1 MDDEPYVSNIA
12 IKEQFFSNI
21 FQTAPLTSLR
31 EEQHPVKLRVYKSRT
46 DVQDIVWDGAYPF
59 FTIEDIKAFIYTYF
73 YQRDRS
79 ESSIWNPK
87 YTFIG
92 FEVESNKFQSADFLW
107 FNSDINEDKTPFIL
121 NNPYVSVRESS
132 LDERFV
138 DNTGNLRPLGITRRG
153 RSTIEDIFH
162 NNIPTFH
169 IFNLKSLIA
178 AFKGQRPISASNWN
192 SKFAPYFPD
201 IPAEGPYEPDEED
214 IHHGK
219 NIALYTLKRDS
230 LLHNL
235 DEFLESTSL
244 VKLALFGIRGL
255 KIVWT
260 PNESSESPTQVEE
273 LFYKLPATG
282 RRPFMRLM
290 PAESGAI
297 SKLHTMG
304 SIPVP
309 DIADPSLLLQWSR
322 EHTPTPSKDVLI
334 AKSLLRGP
342 IGSVP
347 AIYGTLRI
355 VEDGTADYILYPPKI
370 IKKLDVA
377 SDLRNIAPVISQTI
391 TGTHL
396 NTYSM
401 NLGEISIILSLRL
414 QKEDPIL
421 TKTKL
426 QKRLRALQPFF
437 HEISPLPDESPLI
450 MLRYKA
456 VSEFAKEDKISA
468 FISQYVSRK
477 SVSSSGFLKE
487 LSQAVV
493 EEFNMDPKDVKK
505 KINQWIEKRED
516 FTTTAP
522 ELGEFVETY
531 NPGIDIAIFGAHP
544 FYTIHCY
551 RITSSTTLARLYTLL
566 SVLLTADDESLD
578 YFVKES
584 ITAGLDIITDKV
596 EKERLYRE
604 DVGEEHAAAQAVIQ
618 LQPEKTG
625 ISEFKGQQQKTQ
637 LSAFLSDFM
646 FDSIDTAD
654 VPGTISA
661 PPPAAPSGV
670 PAPDPA
676 VAAAAKKGLP
686 VPPDA
691 PVLAKGWFINKLK
704 EIDPRLFSYK
714 TTVKGDNGYARQ
726 CAANEDRQPS
736 VITHAQYMHMRD
748 VYAEDDDIFFVV
760 YPFEGREKEP
770 PAKSEVYRLL
780 KFGSDP
786 AKPAYY
792 FCPKLF
798 CLRDEIMIRPRDFK
812 SRTDRDGNPKE
823 KNTCPFCHGRLID
836 DDMRNK
842 KSKTATVILRKDKPK
857 ADIKHTEIGFL
868 KTKSH
873 PEGFSLPCCFTK
885 AKTLRIK
892 DPQFAAFR
900 DYAVEASAM
909 NDKEEN
915 ESEEIVEEEPL
926 VTITAVE
933 YGVQLSRIYREYILG
948 AEKHPIEPGKFGI
961 LTVGLDSYF
970 SQNSKDIVGRTG
982 IRQELTP
989 TAEGFIRMGVQYTA
1003 NTDELIM
1010 NPTNPVKTY
1019 FNEGLL
1025 GALVPLLMKNTID
1038 EVRALLIKE
1047 FNPRVFVA
1055 ANYGNLVLEFY
1066 NENEPVPTDNELRLW
1081 ASRELDVSLL
1091 DRNIYALRRIYIAYK
1106 RFINFLNNPSQRK
1119 ELRHISSILAQPGI
1133 ITSRGLI
1140 LIILEHDIKT
1150 PESAAKI
1157 PTVKCPPY
1165 GISPELYDTAD
1176 ITFLMKD
1183 SQGIY
1188 TPLVYTS
1195 NRPGRG
1201 KYLEEHSSTIRFQA
1215 ATRPAWPTIVQQR
1228 VEEFFKTCS
1237 SNGRSIY
1244 TSSSFINTNSLAPVS
1259 KVIATLKSIK
1269 SPVGI
1274 VRDSYNHIVGI
1285 TYRVLEGKG
1294 LAVLPVIDDGSMPVQ
1309 IRIHLDWEDIA
1320 VGAIDDVLHIYN
1332 NLFIP
1337 TFSFYK
1343 GYKPIY
1349 IVKNSSTQ
1357 TYVGIQLEN
1366 GAIVPAK
1373 PTAELSEQASRLR
1386 VIEIAEFE
1394 WDINKKIIMKGT
1406 ARDIQPIEGYTST
1419 AKQLEEL
1426 YQHFRISVAHWLAG
1440 PETGELRKKIEEVI
1454 FRSDLPG
1461 YEKRK
1466 RLEFLINTVFVN
1478 WFFEDEEAFELPPTF
1493 LRSDCRQI
1501 AQQDKCTG
1509 ACAWKQDEG
1518 QCKIHIPKNSTF
1530 DNRTVSTLQLFTGRI
1545 IEELSNFYERRQ
1557 QLLKN
1562 SVSRLSGLAG
1572 AVQYD
1577 NQWIIPEKSVT
1588 WIELLRLDWST
1599 GGEPVESQR
1608 FYEEKSQAQINSAN
1622 NSDALFNIPLSIAL
1636 QLEVPADKVP
1646 FLPYKVYMPE
1656 IGVEQNPLQVFM
1668 PILSITFE
1676 ELGITMERTLTQE
1689 ILNRYSQRTQ
1699 KTILFVK
1706 NNGDIIVGRGT
1717 LRPSEVFVFI
1727 ELDAIIG
1734 MLVYDTTHIPIK
1746 INELPM
1752 KLINAIRNAP
1762 VEALQKKVEPVI
1774 AAPPTRRLTIVRK

>member
-12 IKEQFFSNI
+12 VKEQFFNNI
-21 FQTAPLTSLR
+21 FQTTPLSSLR
-31 EEQHPVKLRVYKSRT
+31 EEQHPVKIRVYKSKT
-46 DVQDIVWDGAYPF
+46 DIKDIVWDGAYPF
-59 FTIEDIKAFIYTYF
+59 FTIEDVKAFVYTYF
-73 YQRDRS
+73 FQRERS
-79 ESSIWNPK
+79 ESAIWYPK
-87 YTFIG
+87 NTFIG
-92 FEVESNKFQSADFLW
+92 FEVEPNKFQCADFVW
-107 FNSDINEDKTPFIL
+107 FNSGINEDNTPLIL
-121 NNPYVSVRESS
+121 NNPYDSVRGSS

-153 RSTIEDIFH
+153 RSTLEDVFH
-162 NNIPTFH
+162 TNIPIFH
-169 IFNLKSLIA
+169 IFNLKSLLSS
-178 AFKGQRPISASNWN
+178 FKGQRPISLPDWN

-201 IPAEGPYEPDEED
+201 IPAEGPYDIDEDD
-214 IHHGK
+214 IKHGK
-219 NIALYTLKRDS
+219 TLALYTLKRDS
-230 LLHNL
+230 LLHSL

-244 VKLALFGIRGL
+244 IKLSLFGIRGL
-255 KIVWT
+255 RIVWT
-260 PNESSESPTQVEE
+260 KNEASEPASQVEE
-273 LFYKLPATG
+273 LFYKIPATG

-304 SIPVP
+304 SIPIP

-322 EHTPTPSKDVLI
+322 EHTPTPNKDVLL

-355 VEDGTADYILYPPKI
+355 FEDGTADYILYPPRI
-370 IKKLDVA
+370 VKKLDIA

-396 NTYSM
+396 NSYSM
-401 NLGEISIILSLRL
+401 NLAEISVILSLRL
-414 QKEDPIL
+414 QKEDPVL
-421 TKTKL
+421 TKAKL

-456 VSEFAKEDKISA
+456 VSEFAKEDKIHS

-477 SVSSSGFLKE
+477 SVSSSSFLKE
-487 LSQAVV
+487 LSQVVV

-505 KINQWIEKRED
+505 KIEQWVEKRED

-551 RITSSTTLARLYTLL
+551 RISSSRTLARLYTLL

-584 ITAGLDIITDKV
+584 ITTGLDSITDKI
-596 EKERLYRE
+596 EQERLFRE
-604 DVGEEHAAAQAVIQ
+604 DTGDEHAAAQAVLQ
-618 LQPEKTG
+618 QQPEKTG
-625 ISEFKGQQQKTQ
+625 ISEFKQKTE
-637 LSAFLSDFM
+637 LSTFLSDFM
-646 FDSIDTAD
+646 FDEVDTAE
-654 VPGTISA
+654 VPNSISA
-661 PPPAAPSGV
+661 LPPAAPTGV
-670 PAPDPA
+670 PAPNTA
-676 VAAAAKKGLP
+676 VAAAMKKGLP

-748 VYAEDDDIFFVV
+748 VYAEDEDVFFVV

-786 AKPAYY
+786 ANPAYY
-792 FCPKLF
+792 FCPTLF
-798 CLRDEIMIRPRDFK
+798 CLRDEIMLRPRDFK

-836 DDMRNK
+836 DELRNK

-900 DYAVEASAM
+900 DYAVEASAI
-909 NDKEEN
+909 NDKDEDGEE
-915 ESEEIVEEEPL
+915 EVEEEQL
-926 VTITAVE
+926 TTLTAVE

-961 LTVGLDSYF
+961 LTTGLDTYF
-970 SQNSKDIVGRTG
+970 SQNSNDIVGRTG

-1003 NTDELIM
+1003 NRDELII
-1010 NPTNPVKTY
+1010 NPTTPIKTY
-1019 FNEGLL
+1019 FNEGLI

-1038 EVRALLIKE
+1038 ELRALLIKE
-1047 FNPRVFVA
+1047 FNPRIFVA

-1066 NENEPVPTDNELRLW
+1066 NENEPLPTDNELRLW

-1091 DRNIYALRRIYIAYK
+1091 DRNIYALQRIYIAYK
-1106 RFINFLNNPSQRK
+1106 RFIAFLNNPTQRK
-1119 ELRHISSILAQPGI
+1119 ELRHISSVLAQPGI

-1140 LIILEHDIKT
+1140 LIVLEHDIKT
-1150 PESAAKI
+1150 PESTSKI
-1157 PTVKCPPY
+1157 PIVKCPPY

-1176 ITFLMKD
+1176 VAFLMKD
-1183 SQGIY
+1183 TQGIY
-1188 TPLVYTS
+1188 TPLVYTA

-1215 ATRPAWPTIVQQR
+1215 ATRPAWPQIVQQR

-1244 TSSSFINTNSLAPVS
+1244 TSSSFINSSSLAPVS
-1259 KVIATLKSIK
+1259 KVIATLKSVK

-1274 VRDSYNHIVGI
+1274 VRDSYNHIVGV

-1320 VGAIDDVLHIYN
+1320 LASIDDVLHIYST
-1332 NLFIP
+1332 LIVP

-1343 GYKPIY
+1343 GYKPIHVVRHSIEKQY
-1349 IVKNSSTQ
+1349 I
-1357 TYVGIQLEN
+1357 GIQLEN
-1366 GAIVPAK
+1366 GMIIPTK
-1373 PTAELSEQASRLR
+1373 PTVELGAAARLLR

-1394 WDINKKIIMKGT
+1394 WDVNRKIIMSGT
-1406 ARDIQPIEGYTST
+1406 ARDIQQIPGYASTS
-1419 AKQLEEL
+1419 KQLEEL

-1440 PETGELRKKIEEVI
+1440 PETGELRKKIEDVI

-1466 RLEFLINTVFVN
+1466 RLEFLINTVFIN

-1501 AQQDKCTG
+1501 TQQDKCTG
-1509 ACAWKQDEG
+1509 ACSWKQNEG
-1518 QCKIHIPKNSTF
+1518 QCKIHIPKTSTF

-1572 AVQYD
+1572 AIQYD

-1599 GGEPVESQR
+1599 GGEPVESAR
-1608 FYEEKSQAQINSAN
+1608 FYEEKSQQSVNTTHI
-1622 NSDALFNIPLSIAL
+1622 SDALFNIPLSIAVL
-1636 QLEVPADKVP
+1636 LDIPSDKVP
-1646 FLPYKVYMPE
+1646 LLPYKVYLPE
-1656 IGVEQNPLQVFM
+1656 IGSTQHPLQIFM
-1668 PILSITFE
+1668 PILSITFD
-1676 ELGITMERTLTQE
+1676 ELGITSDTRTFTTE
-1689 ILNRYSQRTQ
+1689 ILDKYSKITH
-1699 KTILFVK
+1699 KTIIFIK
-1706 NNGDIIVGRGT
+1706 NNGDILVGRGS
-1717 LRPSEVFVFI
+1717 LRPSEVYIFI
-1727 ELDAIIG
+1727 EIDAIIG
-1734 MLVYDTTHIPIK
+1734 MLVYDMTHIPLK

-1752 KLINAIRNAP
+1752 KLINAIRTASISTVQKTVAP
-1762 VEALQKKVEPVI
+1762 II

>member
-1 MDDEPYVSNIA
+1 MDDELYVSNIA
-12 IKEQFFSNI
+12 VKEQFFSNI

-46 DVQDIVWDGAYPF
+46 DIQDIVWDGAYPF

-73 YQRDRS
+73 YQRERS
-79 ESSIWNPK
+79 ESATWNPK
-87 YTFIG
+87 FTFIG
-92 FEVESNKFQSADFLW
+92 FEVNGQFQSADFLW
-107 FNSDINEDKTPFIL
+107 FSSGINEDKTPLLL
-121 NNPYVSVRESS
+121 NNPYNTVRESS

-169 IFNLKSLIA
+169 IFNLKSLISS
-178 AFKGQRPISASNWN
+178 FKGQRPISASNWN

-201 IPAEGPYEPDEED
+201 IPSEGPYEPDEDDER
-214 IHHGK
+214 HGK
-219 NIALYTLKRDS
+219 TIALYTLKRDS
-230 LLHNL
+230 LLHHL

-244 VKLALFGIRGL
+244 TKLALFGIRGL
-255 KIVWT
+255 RIVWT
-260 PNESSESPTQVEE
+260 PNDDSEQPTQVEE

-304 SIPVP
+304 AIPIP

-322 EHTPTPSKDVLI
+322 ESTPTPHKDVLL

-355 VEDGTADYILYPPKI
+355 VEDGTADYVLYPPKI

-391 TGTHL
+391 VGTHL

-401 NLGEISIILSLRL
+401 NLGEISVILSLRL
-414 QKEDPIL
+414 QKEEPML
-421 TKTKL
+421 TKTKI

-437 HEISPLPDESPLI
+437 HEITPLPDESPLI

-477 SVSSSGFLKE
+477 SISSSGFLKE
-487 LSQAVV
+487 LSKVIV
-493 EEFNMDPKDVKK
+493 EEFNIDPKDVKK
-505 KINQWIEKRED
+505 KIDQWIEKRED
-516 FTTTAP
+516 FTTTSP

-551 RITSSTTLARLYTLL
+551 RITSSATLARLYTLL

-584 ITAGLDIITDKV
+584 ITSGLDIITDKI
-596 EKERLYRE
+596 EQERLYRE
-604 DVGEEHAAAQAVIQ
+604 DTGDEHAAAQAILQ

-625 ISEFKGQQQKTQ
+625 VSEFKQQKTQ
-637 LSAFLSDFM
+637 LSTFLSDFM
-646 FDSIDTAD
+646 FDEVDTAD
-654 VPGTISA
+654 VPDSISTA
-661 PPPAAPSGV
+661 PPAAPTGI

-736 VITHAQYMHMRD
+736 VLTHAQYMHMRD
-748 VYAEDDDIFFVV
+748 VYAEDEDVFFVI

-786 AKPAYY
+786 AKPSYY

-798 CLRDEIMIRPRDFK
+798 CLRDEIMLRPVDFK

-836 DDMRNK
+836 DDLRSK
-842 KSKTATVILRKDKPK
+842 KSKTATVVLRKDKPK

-900 DYAVEASAM
+900 DYAIEASAI
-909 NDKEEN
+909 NDKDEDEEEN
-915 ESEEIVEEEPL
+915 IEEEPL
-926 VTITAVE
+926 TAITAVE

-961 LTVGLDSYF
+961 LTTGLDSYF
-970 SQNSKDIVGRTG
+970 SQTSKDIVGRTG
-982 IRQELTP
+982 IRQELNP
-989 TAEGFIRMGVQYTA
+989 TAEGFIRMGVQYTS
-1003 NTDELIM
+1003 NTDELII
-1010 NPTNPVKTY
+1010 NPTKPVKTY
-1019 FNEGLL
+1019 FKEGLL
-1025 GALVPLLMKNTID
+1025 GVLVPLLMKNTID
-1038 EVRALLIKE
+1038 EVRSLLIKE
-1047 FNPRVFVA
+1047 FNPRIFVS

-1091 DRNIYALRRIYIAYK
+1091 DRNIYAVRRIYIAYK
-1106 RFINFLNNPSQRK
+1106 RFIAFLNNPTQRK
-1119 ELRHISSILAQPGI
+1119 ELRHITSVLSQPGI

-1140 LIILEHDIKT
+1140 LIVLEHDIKT

-1157 PTVKCPPY
+1157 PIVKCPPY

-1183 SQGIY
+1183 TQGIY
-1188 TPLVYTS
+1188 TPLIYTA

-1215 ATRPAWPTIVQQR
+1215 ATRPVWPKIVQQR

-1244 TSSSFINTNSLAPVS
+1244 TSSSFINSSSLAPVS
-1259 KVIATLKSIK
+1259 QVIATLKSVK

-1309 IRIHLDWEDIA
+1309 IRIHLDWEDIV
-1320 VGAIDDVLHIYN
+1320 VGSIDNILHIYN

-1343 GYKPIY
+1343 GYKPIH
-1349 IVKNSSTQ
+1349 IVKNSIEQ
-1357 TYVGIQLEN
+1357 QYVGIQLEN
-1366 GAIVPAK
+1366 GLIVPAK
-1373 PTAELSEQASRLR
+1373 PTTELGEEASKLR
-1386 VIEIAEFE
+1386 IIEITEFE
-1394 WDINKKIIMKGT
+1394 WEINKKIIMSGT
-1406 ARDIQPIEGYTST
+1406 ARDIQQIPGYTST

-1440 PETGELRKKIEEVI
+1440 LDTGELRKKIEEVI

-1466 RLEFLINTVFVN
+1466 RLEFLINTVFIN

-1501 AQQDKCTG
+1501 TQQDKCTG
-1509 ACAWKQDEG
+1509 ACTWKQEEG
-1518 QCKIHIPKNSTF
+1518 QCKIHIPKTSTF
-1530 DNRTVSTLQLFTGRI
+1530 DNRTISTLQLFTGRI
-1545 IEELSNFYERRQ
+1545 IEELANFYERRQ

-1572 AVQYD
+1572 AIQYD

-1588 WIELLRLDWST
+1588 WIELLRLDWSM
-1599 GGEPVESQR
+1599 GGEPVEAPR
-1608 FYEEKSQAQINSAN
+1608 FYEEKSQQVINTVNS
-1622 NSDALFNIPLSIAL
+1622 SDALFNIPLSIAL
-1636 QLEVPADKVP
+1636 LLDIPSDKVP
-1646 FLPYKVYMPE
+1646 LIPYKVYMPE
-1656 IGVEQNPLQVFM
+1656 IGPEQHPLQIFM

-1676 ELGITMERTLTQE
+1676 ELGITNNIRTFTNE
-1689 ILNRYSQRTQ
+1689 ILYAYSRITQ
-1699 KTILFVK
+1699 KTILFIK
-1706 NNGDIIVGRGT
+1706 NNGEILVGRGS
-1717 LRPSEVFVFI
+1717 LRPSEVYVFI
-1727 ELDAIIG
+1727 EIDSVIG
-1734 MLVYDTTHIPIK
+1734 MLVYDMTHIPLK
-1746 INELPM
+1746 INELPI
-1752 KLINAIRNAP
+1752 KLINIIRNAAISTIQKPIAP
-1762 VEALQKKVEPVI
+1762 VV